1 MQKTNAIIFDLGGVI
16 LNIDYQLTRN
26 AFEDIGITN
35 FNDMYSQAD
44 ADDLFKKLET
54 GQISEANF
62 YDEINRRTSLNLPST
77 DIEKAWNKMLLTFRE
92 KSLQFV
98 ETLRPRYKLYLLSN
112 TNHIHLKEFIKIYH
126 ATKRKKPFEKFFDK
140 VYYSCEIGLRKPNLD
155 IYEYVIHEN
164 GLEPKTTLFV
174 DDSVQNVETATKAG
188 MRGLVLLPG
197 KFIEELDL

>member
-16 LNIDYQLTRN
+16 LNIDYQLTRK

-44 ADDLFKKLET
+44 ADELFRKLET
-54 GQISEANF
+54 GQISETNF
-62 YDEINRRTSLNLPST
+62 YDEINHRTSLNLPST
-77 DIEKAWNKMLLTFRE
+77 VIEKAWNKMLLTFRE
-92 KSLQFV
+92 KSLQFL
-98 ETLRPRYKLYLLSN
+98 ETLRPRYKLFLLSN
-112 TNHIHLKEFIKIYH
+112 TNHIHLKEFIKIYN
-126 ATKRKKPFEKFFDK
+126 AAERKKPFEKYFDK

-155 IYEYVIHEN
+155 IYEYVLNEN

-174 DDSVQNVETATKAG
+174 DDSVQNVESAVMAG
-188 MRGLVLLPG
+188 MQGLVLLPG